1 MDSRCLAVLC
11 DHAHAFHRFRFTR
24 MSVPATTFF
33 NIETLRR
40 YDGPGIFLGAGFVAG
55 LLVFAMWLSA
65 QPDQGRPALHAR
77 GNGVVGANGVEAN
90 ERGVLGD
97 ITGELRAGASSA
109 AARDESFFYSEPDAD
124 EAGEGGEDGES
135 MLAPDERF
143 DQSYVQD
150 ADAMAVGEDVGAT
163 PTAEGAL
170 TDSLLDSPD
179 SPADA
184 RAADASGAAA
194 GGPLTSWY
202 VEVEVAPGVVQMLQL
217 SAESPEHALAILRDF
232 RGDPRVLR
240 GPSPQPLP

>member
-1 MDSRCLAVLC
+1 
-11 DHAHAFHRFRFTR
+11 
-24 MSVPATTFF
+24 MSVPATTVF
-33 NIETLRR
+33 NIDSLRR
-40 YDGPGIFLGAGFVAG
+40 FDGPGIFLGAGFVAG
-55 LLVFAMWLSA
+55 LLVFAMWLAA
-65 QPDQGRPALHAR
+65 QPDHGRPALHAR
-77 GNGVVGANGVEAN
+77 GNGVVGANGVEATD
-90 ERGVLGD
+90 RGVLGD

-109 AARDESFFYSEPDAD
+109 AASNGSFFYSEPDAGETAD
-124 EAGEGGEDGES
+124 GEGDEP

-163 PTAEGAL
+163 PTPEGAL
-170 TDSLLDSPD
+170 TDSLLDPPAP
-179 SPADA
+179 PADA
-184 RAADASGAAA
+184 QAADVSGAAA
-194 GGPLTSWY
+194 GAPLTSWY